1 MNLTP
6 ATTIVKN
13 NSTKPNIFVNQQKS
27 RKGLNRLIHATRYS
41 WRGILD
47 AWHEKA
53 FRLECK
59 IFVISTPLALLIG
72 NGWLEKFLLIASIWV
87 LMLIE
92 VLNSAIE
99 SAIDRVGSEEHE
111 LSRRAKDLGS
121 AAVLMGIL
129 LCLALWTATIYNNI
143 RLFN

>member
-1 MNLTP
+1 M
-6 ATTIVKN
+6 
-13 NSTKPNIFVNQQKS
+13 
-27 RKGLNRLIHATRYS
+27 
-41 WRGILD
+41 
-47 AWHEKA
+47 
-53 FRLECK
+53 
-59 IFVISTPLALLIG
+59 IG

>member
-1 MNLTP
+1 
-6 ATTIVKN
+6 
-13 NSTKPNIFVNQQKS
+13 
-27 RKGLNRLIHATRYS
+27 
-41 WRGILD
+41 
-47 AWHEKA
+47 
-53 FRLECK
+53 
-59 IFVISTPLALLIG
+59 
-72 NGWLEKFLLIASIWV
+72 
-87 LMLIE
+87 MLIE

-129 LCLALWTATIYNNI
+129 LCLALWTDTIYNNI

>member
-1 MNLTP
+1 MLLYMVAVHSAKHSSMP
-6 ATTIVKN
+6 
-13 NSTKPNIFVNQQKS
+13 
-27 RKGLNRLIHATRYS
+27 
-41 WRGILD
+41 
-47 AWHEKA
+47 
-53 FRLECK
+53 
-59 IFVISTPLALLIG
+59 ISTAALPRSFALLESSCSSEPT
-72 NGWLEKFLLIASIWV
+72 LSIADSIAELRTSISIWV

-129 LCLALWTATIYNNI
+129 RSEERRVGKEC
-143 RLFN
+143 R

>member
-1 MNLTP
+1 
-6 ATTIVKN
+6 
-13 NSTKPNIFVNQQKS
+13 
-27 RKGLNRLIHATRYS
+27 
-41 WRGILD
+41 
-47 AWHEKA
+47 
-53 FRLECK
+53 
-59 IFVISTPLALLIG
+59 
-72 NGWLEKFLLIASIWV
+72 
-87 LMLIE
+87 MLIE

>member
-1 MNLTP
+1 
-6 ATTIVKN
+6 
-13 NSTKPNIFVNQQKS
+13 
-27 RKGLNRLIHATRYS
+27 
-41 WRGILD
+41 
-47 AWHEKA
+47 
-53 FRLECK
+53 
-59 IFVISTPLALLIG
+59 LALLIG

>member
-1 MNLTP
+1 
-6 ATTIVKN
+6 
-13 NSTKPNIFVNQQKS
+13 
-27 RKGLNRLIHATRYS
+27 
-41 WRGILD
+41 
-47 AWHEKA
+47 
-53 FRLECK
+53 
-59 IFVISTPLALLIG
+59 LALLIG

-143 RLFN
+143 LFFN

>member
-1 MNLTP
+1 
-6 ATTIVKN
+6 
-13 NSTKPNIFVNQQKS
+13 
-27 RKGLNRLIHATRYS
+27 
-41 WRGILD
+41 
-47 AWHEKA
+47 
-53 FRLECK
+53 
-59 IFVISTPLALLIG
+59 LIG

>member
-1 MNLTP
+1 M
-6 ATTIVKN
+6 
-13 NSTKPNIFVNQQKS
+13 
-27 RKGLNRLIHATRYS
+27 
-41 WRGILD
+41 
-47 AWHEKA
+47 
-53 FRLECK
+53 
-59 IFVISTPLALLIG
+59 IG

-129 LCLALWTATIYNNI
+129 LCLALWTAAIYNNI
-143 RLFN
+143 RIFN

>member
-1 MNLTP
+1 M
-6 ATTIVKN
+6 
-13 NSTKPNIFVNQQKS
+13 
-27 RKGLNRLIHATRYS
+27 
-41 WRGILD
+41 
-47 AWHEKA
+47 
-53 FRLECK
+53 
-59 IFVISTPLALLIG
+59 ALLIG